1 VSSRGF
7 QNNSRTKGQQLFKSG
22 RTQGI
27 GRLVVGL
34 LAAAGMAATI
44 YTGEEPANAIVTV
57 VAFGLAWYGARAW
70 LRSSS
75 TGIWRAPIRDRWLVL
90 AVCLGTVLANVLIT
104 TTPAAMQSLI
114 IGADSALIA
123 GFALSVWFSPHRYE
137 LFR

>member
-44 YTGEEPANAIVTV
+44 YTAEEPANAIVTV

-75 TGIWRAPIRDRWLVL
+75 TGIWRAPIRDRWRVL
-90 AVCLGTVLANVLIT
+90 AVGLGIVLANVLIA
-104 TTPAAMQSLI
+104 TTPSAVQTLI
-114 IGADSALIA
+114 IGVDAAFIA
-123 GFALSVWFSPHRYE
+123 GFALSIWFSPHRYE